1 MALGGRIM
9 GVGRNIVTWR
19 SRQKTKPPKK
29 KSCKL
34 GVYTTLARQFKSSSK
49 SSLLKEEE
57 ERSLLGAVKSYILNM
72 KILSL
77 NFVNC
82 AAKACK
88 ATAESFPLHP
98 KDAELVQDEIELNP
112 AMLINVLP
120 RLDWAALRITS
131 SELGFPQLPEQ
142 APTAEELQADEK
154 TLKDL
159 HHLLLETQISEGKLV
174 CGNCGHEY
182 AIKEGIAN
190 FLLPSHLV

>member
-1 MALGGRIM
+1 
-9 GVGRNIVTWR
+9 
-19 SRQKTKPPKK
+19 
-29 KSCKL
+29 
-34 GVYTTLARQFKSSSK
+34 
-49 SSLLKEEE
+49 
-57 ERSLLGAVKSYILNM
+57 M
-72 KILSL
+72 KVLSL

-88 ATAESFPLHP
+88 STSESFPLHP
-98 KDAELVQDEIELNP
+98 KDAELVQDDIELNP

-120 RLDWAALRITS
+120 RLDWAALRTTS
-131 SELGFPQLPEQ
+131 SEVSKRRLCFLVYWRDKRVYILLRGGQAASCWSELLTMKSEENSLLLLLSSRLIHRDRIFTDLFAKQLGFPQLPEQ

>member
-1 MALGGRIM
+1 
-9 GVGRNIVTWR
+9 
-19 SRQKTKPPKK
+19 
-29 KSCKL
+29 
-34 GVYTTLARQFKSSSK
+34 
-49 SSLLKEEE
+49 
-57 ERSLLGAVKSYILNM
+57 M
-72 KILSL
+72 KVLSL

-88 ATAESFPLHP
+88 ATSESFPLHP

-120 RLDWAALRITS
+120 RLDWAALRTTS

>member
-1 MALGGRIM
+1 
-9 GVGRNIVTWR
+9 
-19 SRQKTKPPKK
+19 
-29 KSCKL
+29 
-34 GVYTTLARQFKSSSK
+34 
-49 SSLLKEEE
+49 
-57 ERSLLGAVKSYILNM
+57 M

-120 RLDWAALRITS
+120 RLDWAALRTTS